1 MTLGFAAAL
10 LAAAMIRDRAGLQI
24 PAEKQGGTDA
34 VYRWLRADRAGLRRL
49 YRADAAV
56 CRRGAEQSAGGIE
69 CTQNREKGPLP
80 VAAGLL

>member
-1 MTLGFAAAL
+1 MTLGLAAAL
-10 LAAAMIRDRAGLQI
+10 LAAAMIGIALACKYLQKSSTARTLCI
-24 PAEKQGGTDA
+24 
-34 VYRWLRADRAGLRRL
+34 VADRAGLRRL